1 MRRASVLATAVL
13 ALGALGAPAAAVAP
27 SDVPDA
33 GAADLGRIAGAN
45 RYDTAAM
52 TATRAYP
59 DGASTVIV
67 ATGLN
72 FPDALAASYLS
83 GGRDAPILLVE
94 RDRVPA
100 ETADAL
106 DELAP
111 ERVFVLGGR
120 DAITRDVVDEL
131 RDRPGDVERIGGA
144 TRVETAAMLATR
156 GGEVGTAPN
165 LSDADA
171 TEELT
176 TAIVSRADAFPD
188 ALAAGPLALAG
199 RHPILL
205 TDTNDL
211 PQATIDELTNPD
223 LGIEQVIITGGEVA
237 VSSEVEADI
246 AALDNIASVARVQG
260 ENRTATAVELGAL
273 TRAALGWD
281 ASTVGLTRGDNF
293 PDALTMAPLAAQRQ
307 ASLFLTSN
315 PQTID
320 GDTFAGIQDV
330 CEPLDQILIAGG
342 TVAVSADAAGEA
354 KLASI
359 CADHAFPI
367 SADQEVPEDGK
378 PGAEGDGWVTV
389 AGQTICVAYD
399 VEGLD
404 GTANASHIHEGAAGE
419 AGDVVLDLG
428 APNVTGFRATC
439 QDDAQLAAQLTANP
453 EGYYVNIHTPEY
465 PLGAARGQITDGGD
479 GGEMPV
485 TTVQLAGENE
495 VDDDGQP
502 VDDPAAGQGTL
513 ALTFGDGELCYDL
526 TVSGLES
533 PVDTSIQGGFHIHEA
548 PADANGPI
556 VVPLPQPEDAGTDY
570 THTDCVDVDQALLDE
585 IQADPAGY
593 YANLHTVDRP
603 AGALR
608 GQLG

>member
-13 ALGALGAPAAAVAP
+13 ALGALGAPAAAIAP
-27 SDVPDA
+27 DDVPDQ
-33 GAADLGRIAGAN
+33 GAAQLGRIAGET
-45 RYDTAAM
+45 RYGTAAQ

-59 DGASTVIV
+59 DGASTVVV

-72 FPDALAASYLS
+72 FPDALAASFFA

-94 RDRVPA
+94 RDAVPT

-106 DELAP
+106 NELAP
-111 ERVFVLGGR
+111 ERVVVLGGT
-120 DAITRDVVDEL
+120 DAITGDVVDDL
-131 RDRPGDVERIGGA
+131 RGQAETVTRVRGA
-144 TRVETAAMLATR
+144 TRVETAARLALR

-165 LSDADA
+165 LSDRDA

-176 TAIVSRADAFPD
+176 TAIVSRADSFPD

-205 TDTNDL
+205 TDTDEL
-211 PQATIDELTNPD
+211 PQATVDVLTDPD

-237 VSSEVEADI
+237 VSQAVEDDI
-246 AALDNIASVARVQG
+246 AALDGIASVHRVRG
-260 ENRTATAVELGAL
+260 ENRTATAVALGEL

-281 ASTVGLTRGDNF
+281 ASTAGLARGDNF

-320 GDTFAGIQDV
+320 GDTFAGIQDI
-330 CEPLDQILIAGG
+330 CEPLDRILITGG
-342 TVAVSADAAGEA
+342 SVAVSADAAGEA

-378 PGAEGDGWVTV
+378 AGAEGDGWVTI

-419 AGDVVLDLG
+419 AGDVRLDLG
-428 APNVTGFRATC
+428 APNMTGFRATC
-439 QDDAQLAAQLTANP
+439 GDDAQLAAELTANP
-453 EGYYVNIHTPEY
+453 EGYYVNIHTPDF
-465 PLGAARGQITDGGD
+465 PLGAARGQIAGGD
-479 GGEMPV
+479 EAPPA

-495 VDDDGQP
+495 VGDDGQP

-513 ALTFGDGELCYDL
+513 ALTFGDGELCYEL
-526 TVSGLES
+526 TVSGLE
-533 PVDTSIQGGFHIHEA
+533 
-548 PADANGPI
+548 
-556 VVPLPQPEDAGTDY
+556 
-570 THTDCVDVDQALLDE
+570 
-585 IQADPAGY
+585 
-593 YANLHTVDRP
+593 
-603 AGALR
+603 
-608 GQLG
+608 